1 MSRSHVVFV
10 DDVLRAPFHDF
21 IPRFFG
27 PDYLGG
33 SRDGGECGLPSS
45 GVRPGKRLRPR
56 SIADRLAKPESR
68 QRRSLRCRKDFAGG
82 DAAAASAFLRHASS
96 DRGNALAPTTVQNP
110 FLRPAQ

>member
-1 MSRSHVVFV
+1 MSPSHVVFV

-56 SIADRLAKPESR
+56 SIADRLAKPESK
-68 QRRSLRCRKDFAGG
+68 QRRSLRCG
-82 DAAAASAFLRHASS
+82 LRLPPP
-96 DRGNALAPTTVQNP
+96 RFV
-110 FLRPAQ
+110 R

>member
-10 DDVLRAPFHDF
+10 DDVLRVPFHDF

-33 SRDGGECGLPSS
+33 SRDGSECGPPSG

-56 SIADRLAKPESR
+56 SIADRLAKPESK
-68 QRRSLRCRKDFAGG
+68 QRRSLRCGLRLSPPRFA
-82 DAAAASAFLRHASS
+82 R
-96 DRGNALAPTTVQNP
+96 
-110 FLRPAQ
+110 